1 MTAILNWEDISPVLE
16 KGTRESHVSK
26 RVPFLQ
32 DISQLVRQETLEKPQ
47 LSEIAF
53 VLLNTF
59 TIYEDNRSKSL
70 VTSILLDILNLEPCL
85 LENFIRFI
93 SDVVISNPATKA
105 VADYLNLL
113 DWLILS

>member
-47 LSEIAF
+47 LSENNKINKA
-53 VLLNTF
+53 L
-59 TIYEDNRSKSL
+59 E
-70 VTSILLDILNLEPCL
+70 ILKK
-85 LENFIRFI
+85 F
-93 SDVVISNPATKA
+93 
-105 VADYLNLL
+105 
-113 DWLILS
+113 